1 MYAKFNI
8 NISEVRKLRR
18 FSMFDDGCHVNSINP
33 DEVRKKIRPFLKSLV
48 SGNTSEG
55 DVLDG
60 EALKNFVFPT
70 GEVGTYDVFI
80 SYSHTDMDDAILL
93 ASWLEQLC
101 GLKVFLDYYVWGSA
115 DGLLLDIDNHYC
127 KQKNGLYNYR
137 RRNYS
142 TSHVHAMLSMAIM
155 DVINNTECC
164 IFFNSGHS
172 ICLTNLQK
180 STSVKTL
187 SPWIYEENKMMILL
201 PSRLV
206 RREVKYF
213 SAIEKAEIFA
223 PLNEMMIEHNVDLE
237 GFKTLT
243 FKDLMNLKGKGIH
256 GLDELYGSLAGVRV
270 LNG

>member
-1 MYAKFNI
+1 MFAKFYI
-8 NISEVRKLRR
+8 NISEVRKLRS
-18 FSMFDDGCHVNSINP
+18 FSMLEDGCHVKSINT
-33 DEVRKKIRPFLKSLV
+33 DVVRKRIRPFLKSLV
-48 SGNTSEG
+48 RGDTSEG

-93 ASWLEQLC
+93 ASWLEQQC

-127 KQKNGLYNYR
+127 KQKNGHYNYR

-164 IFFNSGHS
+164 IFLNSGHS
-172 ICLTNLQK
+172 ICLTNLLK

-187 SPWIYEENKMMILL
+187 SPWIYEENKMMQLL
-201 PSRLV
+201 PSRGT
-206 RREVKYF
+206 RKEGKNF
-213 SAIEKAEIFA
+213 SLQEKAA
-223 PLNEMMIEHNVDLE
+223 
-237 GFKTLT
+237 
-243 FKDLMNLKGKGIH
+243 
-256 GLDELYGSLAGVRV
+256 
-270 LNG
+270 